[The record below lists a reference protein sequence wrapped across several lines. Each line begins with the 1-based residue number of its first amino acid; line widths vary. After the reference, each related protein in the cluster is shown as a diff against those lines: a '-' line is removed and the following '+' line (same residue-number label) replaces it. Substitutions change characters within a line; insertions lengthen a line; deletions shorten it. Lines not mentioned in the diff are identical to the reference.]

1 MTLRHL
7 VLALALVF
15 ATVLTGCDYLR
26 PNGNFIVSPES
37 GVAPLAV
44 TFENRSLPGILPI
57 TGYEW
62 DFGDG
67 SPIVTEPAP
76 EHTYEKPGSY
86 TVTLTTRNFL
96 CRDVFKREGIVTIF
110 SGNLDVMVDFSISPA
125 EGQAPLPV
133 SFTDTSKLDSFTVQG
148 WFWQFGD
155 GGTSYLRNPKHTYR
169 QAGDYTVI
177 LSVSTEMGTLRRVKS
192 KAVNVFSIEG
202 EAAEGE
208 APVEGEGE
216 TPAEGEGETPAEG
229 EGETPAEGEGET
241 PVEGEGETPAEGE
254 GETPAEGEGETPV
267 EGEGETPAEGE
278 GETPVEG
285 EGETTAEGEGETP
298 IEGEGETPD
307 EGEGETPVEG
317 EGETPAEGE
326 TVEGEGEIAVEG
338 EAPLEGEASE
348 EGEGESPSEG
358 ETVEGEGETQT
369 EGEGETPVEGEAPIE
384 GEGESAE
391 GETPV
396 EGETPDE
403 GEGETPVEGEEPG
416 EGEGESPS
424 EGETVEGEGETP
436 VEGEEPGEG
445 EASTE
450 GEFVEGEAAEGEVPV
465 EGEGEALVEG
475 ETQIEG
481 EGEAPAEGEA
491 PIEGEGESPAEGEA
505 LVEGEAPIEG
515 EGETPVEG
523 EAPIEGEGESPAE
536 GEVLVEGEGPVEG
549 EGESTAEGEEEP
561 IYDCPPDTIYA
572 QSATDPGITEYLP
585 AYYLSNDGVRP
596 RVWENLYTASS
607 VYLADT
613 IYDVHWWGVE
623 VDDGGLPCDVA
634 LTSFII
640 DIANKTYTPIRSYT
654 VDVDR
659 TPANFTITVDSVEL
673 PVYSY
678 TAMLPSPCTVSN
690 TTPSFINIRKN
701 GSVQPGCSFGWLNTA
716 SGGEDMWLD
725 HAAGVT
731 DQPEWIQDNLAFCLT
746 NTGAPQ
752 DPGER
757 FAINIKRTAEGDLS
771 YTPGEEVTITLRLE
785 QYGKGDV
792 SALTL
797 KEQLPEGWMYRGM
810 ASGNLPDEYPAGG
823 ASGELVFSWNTEPEF
838 PFEISYLAM
847 APVSDE
853 VQLFTGVA
861 SYPVLGKTFFSNEVQ
876 TRFRRYQTI
885 LATDRVIDKKYYA
898 SGQVLDVTIPF
909 QRFGMEMPLV
919 LGYVEILPDGWV
931 FKEVVE
937 SDGIEPELFPKANA
951 TGTLEFAWFSPPP
964 MPGSFTYRVYAPGNA
979 AGLARFHGYG
989 LYRFTDI
996 QFVTA
1001 RVETVLPRIQGA

>member
-267 EGEGETPAEGE
+267 EGEGETPVEGE
-278 GETPVEG
+278 GETP
-285 EGETTAEGEGETP
+285 A
-298 IEGEGETPD
+298 

-549 EGESTAEGEEEP
+549 EGEGTAEGEEEP